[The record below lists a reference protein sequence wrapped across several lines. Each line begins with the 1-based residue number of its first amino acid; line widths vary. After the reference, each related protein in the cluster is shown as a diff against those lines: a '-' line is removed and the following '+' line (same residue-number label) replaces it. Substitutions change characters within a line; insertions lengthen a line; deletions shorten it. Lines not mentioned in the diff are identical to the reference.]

1 MLRRAR
7 EEEQQRRQEK
17 EREAA
22 LGFNPRP
29 SKYLD
34 LDQLQIQGTHS
45 HGETLTHRDTH
56 TLFRLQ
62 LRLLLNSRFHTKLF
76 YFENPICYNSHSCYF
91 LFVFSLV
98 MWHLCRAASRLFDWL
113 ANVS

>member
-17 EREAA
+17 EREEA

-34 LDQLQIQGTHS
+34 LDQLQIQGNS
-45 HGETLTHRDTH
+45 GWRILTVDPCWICC
-56 TLFRLQ
+56 RL
-62 LRLLLNSRFHTKLF
+62 
-76 YFENPICYNSHSCYF
+76 
-91 LFVFSLV
+91 VFWLD
-98 MWHLCRAASRLFDWL
+98 CRTW
-113 ANVS
+113 

>member
-34 LDQLQIQGTHS
+34 LDQLQIQGTD
-45 HGETLTHRDTH
+45 TLHASAQTV
-56 TLFRLQ
+56 
-62 LRLLLNSRFHTKLF
+62 TKF
-76 YFENPICYNSHSCYF
+76 TIS
-91 LFVFSLV
+91 
-98 MWHLCRAASRLFDWL
+98 
-113 ANVS
+113 